1 MAWLQLSGSSEP
13 FKARFPVAVDASTL
27 ASSGNKDVSIT
38 VPKTLERFWTSLGSD
53 GYDLRV
59 TDADG
64 FTLIDHKLS
73 GFNYANRTC
82 TIEVF
87 GQSGTNTWTAQQSS
101 IAMLWVYVGDD
112 DAGDA
117 AVSASLSSAL
127 TGVLTGEAAAEV
139 VKVGDPTPDRARPD
153 NRRAK
158 SSGERRAFWFDFSPM
173 LRIAQRA
180 YSERLD
186 FEELNFVEVSSVS
199 GGSGASIEVE
209 ASTRFAGSALVRV
222 VVTGGSDG
230 TDYTLI
236 VKATTIT
243 PNDST
248 YQVLE
253 GRLLVQVRDQDDG

>member
-139 VKVGDPTPDRARPD
+139 VRVGDPTPDRARPD

-222 VVTGGSDG
+222 VVTGGSDN
-230 TDYTLI
+230 TEYTLI